1 MMETLT
7 MIDDSRFAK
16 SYKDRAED
24 KDGVTL
30 VAFYGDRKPDALL
43 QVIHSING
51 HFLTG
56 LGDVPGLYRPYSDT
70 QIHGTLCGMEGT
82 RRLDGQIVLDNMNQ
96 RSDTGPES
104 GTFDIEEVLD
114 FFASASWPLVIQ
126 LGGYQEVDSN
136 PYDRVRRPWIRSF
149 ELRGDGLAVLMGW
162 TIAGKSQLFAPLLLG
177 LRKYFEAFGLVH
189 KYHIDPRGQD
199 NDLFL
204 VIGSLGYE
212 AWKSKSE
219 QEKAEITVR
228 LLDLQRS
235 VRTSMAGRR
244 VRIPLAREDIS
255 VVKYKQT
262 TLETVEYAKNITE
275 ITADEVRSLYAQR

>member
-1 MMETLT
+1 MEPLT
-7 MIDDSRFAK
+7 MIDDSRFKK
-16 SYKDRAED
+16 SYEGRAEET
-24 KDGVTL
+24 DGVTL
-30 VAFYGDRKPDALL
+30 VAYYGDRKPDALL

-51 HFLTG
+51 HLITG
-56 LGDVPGLYRPYSDT
+56 LRDVPGLYRPYSDT
-70 QIHGTLCGMEGT
+70 QIHATICGMEGT
-82 RRLDGQIVLDNMNQ
+82 RLADGQIVLDNMNQ
-96 RSDTGPES
+96 RSDTGS
-104 GTFDIEEVLD
+104 ANGTLDIEGFLD

-149 ELRGDGLAVLMGW
+149 EFRGDGLTVLMGW
-162 TIAGKSQLFAPLLLG
+162 TIAGESQLFAPLLLG

-204 VIGSLGYE
+204 VIGSLDYE

-219 QEKAEITVR
+219 KEKAEITIR

-244 VRIPLAREDIS
+244 VRSPLAREDIS
-255 VVKYKQT
+255 VVKYRRT

-275 ITADEVRSLYAQR
+275 TTADEVRSLYAQR